1 MISGI
6 FLCSPSHPFLQSVGQ
21 GLDSQSVEGEMY
33 MISSLCNPHICICTS
48 ISLYIEE
55 IIIKSQTFLSSAL
68 SPRVKKALVGPNWE
82 AEAASGASWLF
93 VFLACGS
100 KQMVE
105 HLWLGT

>member
-1 MISGI
+1 
-6 FLCSPSHPFLQSVGQ
+6 
-21 GLDSQSVEGEMY
+21 
-33 MISSLCNPHICICTS
+33 MISSLCNPHICICIS
-48 ISLYIEE
+48 ISLYVED
-55 IIIKSQTFLSSAL
+55 IIIKSQTCLSSAL
-68 SPRVKKALVGPNWE
+68 SPRVKKALVGQNWE